1 MRDHTK
7 VHEEEYKGF
16 TIKIRWDEDPQGCNP
31 RDNDNLGVLSWW
43 HRRYDFKEDENGRE
57 LWRTIDPEGESGD
70 YGEPVHED
78 NMRCSGLFYLPVYMY
93 DHSGITV
100 NTGGFNCPWD
110 SGQLGWIWCT
120 KEAARLEWPNTKDE
134 QLVALAEDRLRAEIK
149 SWDLYLTGQVYGYE
163 VYGLDGELVDSCWG
177 FLGDWETEALV
188 QAREY
193 VDWYYKQELMKGE
206 NI

>member
-1 MRDHTK
+1 MIDHTK
-7 VHEEEYKGF
+7 VHEEEYKVF

-31 RDNDNLGVLSWW
+31 RCDDNLGVLSWW
-43 HRRYDFKEDENGRE
+43 HRRYDFKEDRDGKQ
-57 LWRTIDPEGESGD
+57 LWREIDREGESEN

-78 NMRCSGLFYLPVYMY
+78 DLRRSDLIYLPVYMY

-100 NTGGFNCPWD
+100 NTGGFHCPWD

-120 KEAARLEWPNTKDE
+120 KEAARLTWPNTKDE

-149 SWDLYLTGQVYGYE
+149 SWDLFLTGQVYGYE
-163 VYGLDGELVDSCWG
+163 VWLDGELVDSCWG

-188 QAREY
+188 QAKGY
-193 VDWYYKQELMKGE
+193 VDWYYEQELMKGE

>member
-1 MRDHTK
+1 MIDHTK

-31 RDNDNLGVLSWW
+31 RDYNNLGVLSWW
-43 HRRYDFKEDENGRE
+43 HRRYDFKEDRDGKQ
-57 LWRTIDPEGESGD
+57 LWREIDREGESEN

-78 NMRCSGLFYLPVYMY
+78 DLRCSDLIYLPVYMY

-163 VYGLDGELVDSCWG
+163 VYGLDWELVDSCWG
-177 FLGDWETEALV
+177 FLGDWETEALA
-188 QAREY
+188 QAKGS
-193 VDWYYKQELMKGE
+193 VDWYYEQELMKGE

>member
-1 MRDHTK
+1 MIDHTK

-43 HRRYDFKEDENGRE
+43 HRRYDFKEDRDGKQ
-57 LWRTIDPEGESGD
+57 LWREIDREGESEN

-78 NMRCSGLFYLPVYMY
+78 DLRRSDLIYLPVYMY

-100 NTGGFNCPWD
+100 NTGGFHCPWD

-163 VYGLDGELVDSCWG
+163 VYGLDGELVDSCCG

-188 QAREY
+188 QAKGS
-193 VDWYYKQELMKGE
+193 VDWYYEQELMKGE

>member
-1 MRDHTK
+1 MRDHNK
-7 VHEEEYKGF
+7 VHEEEYKLF
-16 TIKIRWDEDPQGCNP
+16 TIKIRWDEDPQCNP
-31 RDNDNLGVLSWW
+31 RDEDNLGTLSWW
-43 HRRYDFKEDENGRE
+43 HRRYDFKEDENGKE

-78 NMRCSGLFYLPVYMY
+78 NMRCSELIYLPVYMY
-93 DHSGITV
+93 DHSGLSVSTR
-100 NTGGFNCPWD
+100 GFKCPWD

-149 SWDLYLTGQVYGYE
+149 SWDLFLTGQVYGYE
-163 VYGLDGELVDSCWG
+163 VWLDGELVDSCWG
-177 FLGDWETEALV
+177 FLGDWEDECLI
-188 QAREY
+188 QAKEY
-193 VDWYYKQELMKGE
+193 VDWYYEQELMKGE